1 MNIDLQYRINKMI
14 DETKATYLASKSL
27 YKGKFIELVEED
39 YLLPNQ
45 VVMKRERIIKNH
57 HKDAVI
63 IVARTNTDK
72 YLLVCQNR
80 IDNMTTLELP
90 SGFIENGETIFE
102 AAKRGD
108 LNRIGNVEDF
118 EKYINSFGSKTAEGT
133 YTDISIICPNW
144 GVAGVNLSV
153 GYFWEHSYME
163 HFYGSFWYDTYRK
176 VVRMLD
182 DKEGYKGWKY
192 IPKKYEI
199 KEKQDNGKRRNRES

>member
-14 DETKATYLASKSL
+14 DATKATYLASKSL

-63 IVARTNTDK
+63 IVARTMTDK

-90 SGFIENGETIFE
+90 SGFIENDETIFE
-102 AAKRGD
+102 AAKRELLEETGYACENTKLLDSYYTQLGIDASKVYVVLADGCLKVNSQD
-108 LNRIGNVEDF
+108 LGKYE
-118 EKYINSFGSKTAEGT
+118 YINYDLFSIDEIRELIANQYILSCGNKLAFYNLYDELLVRKKT
-133 YTDISIICPNW
+133 
-144 GVAGVNLSV
+144 
-153 GYFWEHSYME
+153 H
-163 HFYGSFWYDTYRK
+163 K
-176 VVRMLD
+176 
-182 DKEGYKGWKY
+182 
-192 IPKKYEI
+192 
-199 KEKQDNGKRRNRES
+199 